1 MTYIYSQTKTGLR
14 CGLVEARIA
23 QAFLRVALVSLLHK
37 GSKGPPPCASG
48 SERAQSSIDP
58 SVRFQRR
65 LDMPLATAASPLI
78 PSYPP
83 LLSSPPILPASPAP
97 AGRQAMDP
105 TLLLTLNLQLCLAH
119 YCDIHGPTPLMVT
132 EGLSAPCG
140 VCHDGSAAAS
150 DGPPRSAPAAP
161 ESQPRVP
168 STAHAGGTRDL
179 GVPQDAQPQRPA
191 LRRSPGADGAAVSGL
206 DTPPESPRPLSQQ
219 PRRDSSYRRTYDET
233 VTRKQGPCDNCA
245 MTLPRRQQSSP
256 EDVIDTRSPTL
267 RTRAPA
273 ERVFLPV
280 DPASPPNSQSS
291 SDTDADHELPRQPR
305 SRRNVSSV
313 SSRTTSCSSTSTT
326 SERHPS
332 HVHYVDYTSTH
343 EPILPDSF
351 SLVRASCLRALSF
364 ETLPRAPSTA
374 TPTSSPQHHSSPS
387 FVTTQSAGSAAS
399 GGAIFFGDSLAG
411 YTTAYIFRIPDVHA
425 RGHKRVYAF
434 LALSTHKERL
444 AMKTFAGVSSA
455 FRELATWIQ
464 TLAEAEAER
473 TAESSPIGSVL
484 HSGGP
489 ASHAASSSSSS
500 TVDAPNVDRGGSS
513 FLTGGSGF
521 TRRMGGPGSVSS
533 LKARGLAEL
542 VGQPDFFITLHK
554 KFVQLLFEVGVSLNS

>member
-1 MTYIYSQTKTGLR
+1 
-14 CGLVEARIA
+14 
-23 QAFLRVALVSLLHK
+23 
-37 GSKGPPPCASG
+37 
-48 SERAQSSIDP
+48 
-58 SVRFQRR
+58 
-65 LDMPLATAASPLI
+65 
-78 PSYPP
+78 
-83 LLSSPPILPASPAP
+83 
-97 AGRQAMDP
+97 MDP
-105 TLLLTLNLQLCLAH
+105 TRMLTLHLQLCLAH

-132 EGLSAPCG
+132 EGLATPCS
-140 VCHDGSAAAS
+140 VCYDGSAAAS
-150 DGPPRSAPAAP
+150 DKPPRSAPATSEP
-161 ESQPRVP
+161 QPRASPAAVTDGIRGL
-168 STAHAGGTRDL
+168 SL
-179 GVPQDAQPQRPA
+179 SQDGQSPRPT
-191 LRRSPGADGAAVSGL
+191 LRRSPGTGASTGNDGTAVSGL

-245 MTLPRRQQSSP
+245 MTLPRRQQNAAAAG
-256 EDVIDTRSPTL
+256 EDAAIDPRSPTF

-351 SLVRASCLRALSF
+351 SLIRASCLRALSF

-374 TPTSSPQHHSSPS
+374 TPASSPQHHNSPS

-444 AMKTFAGVSSA
+444 AMKTFAIVSSA

-464 TLAEAEAER
+464 TLAESEAER

-484 HSGGP
+484 QSGGP
-489 ASHAASSSSSS
+489 SSHVASSS
-500 TVDAPNVDRGGSS
+500 TMDAPNVDRSGSS

-521 TRRMGGPGSVSS
+521 TRRMGGPGGVSS

>member
-1 MTYIYSQTKTGLR
+1 
-14 CGLVEARIA
+14 
-23 QAFLRVALVSLLHK
+23 
-37 GSKGPPPCASG
+37 
-48 SERAQSSIDP
+48 
-58 SVRFQRR
+58 
-65 LDMPLATAASPLI
+65 
-78 PSYPP
+78 
-83 LLSSPPILPASPAP
+83 
-97 AGRQAMDP
+97 MDS
-105 TLLLTLNLQLCLAH
+105 TLLLTLHLQLCLAH

-132 EGLSAPCG
+132 EGLASPCG
-140 VCHDGSAAAS
+140 VCHEPSAAAS
-150 DGPPRSAPAAP
+150 DKPPRSAPAASEP
-161 ESQPRVP
+161 QQPRASPAAVTDGLREL
-168 STAHAGGTRDL
+168 SLSQEGQSH
-179 GVPQDAQPQRPA
+179 RPA
-191 LRRSPGADGAAVSGL
+191 LRRSPGTGASSGNDGAAVTGL

-245 MTLPRRQQSSP
+245 MTLPRRQQNVSAAA
-256 EDVIDTRSPTL
+256 EDAIDTRAPTL

-291 SDTDADHELPRQPR
+291 SDTDADHEVPRQPR
-305 SRRNVSSV
+305 SRKNVSSV

-351 SLVRASCLRALSF
+351 SLIRASCLRALSF

-374 TPTSSPQHHSSPS
+374 TPAASPQHHTSPS

-411 YTTAYIFRIPDVHA
+411 YTTAYIFRIPDLHA

-484 HSGGP
+484 QSGGQSGGP
-489 ASHAASSSSSS
+489 GNHVASTSSS
-500 TVDAPNVDRGGSS
+500 TAIDAPNVDRSASS

-521 TRRMGGPGSVSS
+521 TRRMGGPGSVSA